1 LKLKGR
7 VIPSGLPCLSP
18 GLFIPDLEVVMRFLK
33 ARKAIE
39 TLEAAITFPIAIMVM
54 LATVN
59 LGMVVYGQQ
68 AVQAAARQ
76 GARMGSVAQQC
87 GACYAMS
94 AASSAIN
101 GDPIV
106 KQAGVAILSPG
117 GVAGSIL
124 SVRVSGSIPSFLGSL
139 VPGLPGSFTV
149 SAEATFRQEGW

>member
-1 LKLKGR
+1 
-7 VIPSGLPCLSP
+7 
-18 GLFIPDLEVVMRFLK
+18 MRFLFSK
-33 ARKAIE
+33 RAIE
-39 TLEAAITFPIAIMVM
+39 TLEAAITFPIAILVM

-68 AVQAAARQ
+68 AVQAAARH

-87 GACYAMS
+87 GACYAVS
-94 AASSAIN
+94 AATSAIN

-106 KQAGVAILSPG
+106 KEANVAILSPG

-139 VPGLPGSFTV
+139 VPGLPASFDV

>member
-1 LKLKGR
+1 
-7 VIPSGLPCLSP
+7 
-18 GLFIPDLEVVMRFLK
+18 MRFLR

-39 TLEAAITFPIAIMVM
+39 TLEAAITFPIAMLVM

-87 GACYAMS
+87 GACYAVS
-94 AASSAIN
+94 GASSAIN

-124 SVRVSGSIPSFLGSL
+124 SVQVSGKIPSFLGSL
-139 VPGLPGSFTV
+139 VPGIPGSFSV
-149 SAEATFRQEGW
+149 AAEATFRQEGW

>member
-1 LKLKGR
+1 
-7 VIPSGLPCLSP
+7 
-18 GLFIPDLEVVMRFLK
+18 
-33 ARKAIE
+33 
-39 TLEAAITFPIAIMVM
+39 M
-54 LATVN
+54 LATIN
-59 LGMVVYGQQ
+59 FGMVVYGQQ

-106 KQAGVAILSPG
+106 KQPSVAILSPG

-124 SVRVSGSIPSFLGSL
+124 SVQVSGQIPSFLGSL
-139 VPGLPGSFTV
+139 VPGLPGSFLV
-149 SAEATFRQEGW
+149 SAQATFRQEGW

>member
-1 LKLKGR
+1 MSLKGR
-7 VIPSGLPCLSP
+7 AIPKIALPFKVFL
-18 GLFIPDLEVVMRFLK
+18 DLEVCMRFLK
-33 ARKAIE
+33 ARGAIE
-39 TLEAAITFPIAIMVM
+39 TLEAAITFPIAILVM

-87 GACYAMS
+87 SACYALS
-94 AASSAIN
+94 AASSTIN

-106 KQAGVAILSPG
+106 KQSGVAILSPG

-124 SVRVSGSIPSFLGSL
+124 TVRVSGSISSFLGTL
-139 VPGLPGSFTV
+139 VPGLPSSFSV

>member
-1 LKLKGR
+1 
-7 VIPSGLPCLSP
+7 
-18 GLFIPDLEVVMRFLK
+18 MRFLK

-39 TLEAAITFPIAIMVM
+39 TLEAAITFPIAILVM

-59 LGMVVYGQQ
+59 LGMVVYGEQ
-68 AVQAAARQ
+68 AVQAAARH

-87 GACYAMS
+87 SACYAVS

-106 KQAGVAILSPG
+106 KQPSVAILAPG
-117 GVAGSIL
+117 GVTGSIL

>member
-1 LKLKGR
+1 
-7 VIPSGLPCLSP
+7 
-18 GLFIPDLEVVMRFLK
+18 MRFLN

-39 TLEAAITFPIAIMVM
+39 TLEAAITLPIAILVM
-54 LATVN
+54 LATIN
-59 LGMVVYGQQ
+59 FGMVVYGQQ
-68 AVQAAARQ
+68 AVQAAARH

-106 KQAGVAILSPG
+106 KQPGVAILSPG

-124 SVRVSGSIPSFLGSL
+124 TVSVSGQIPSFLGNL
-139 VPGLPGSFTV
+139 VPGLPGSFLV
-149 SAEATFRQEGW
+149 SAQATFRQEGW

>member
-1 LKLKGR
+1 
-7 VIPSGLPCLSP
+7 
-18 GLFIPDLEVVMRFLK
+18 MRFFK

-39 TLEAAITFPIAIMVM
+39 TLEAAITFPIAILVM
-54 LATVN
+54 LATIN

-68 AVQAAARQ
+68 AVQAAARH

-87 GACYAMS
+87 SACYAIN

-101 GDPIV
+101 NDPIV

-124 SVRVSGSIPSFLGSL
+124 TVRVSGSIPSFLGTL
-139 VPGLPGSFTV
+139 VPGLSGSFQV

>member
-1 LKLKGR
+1 
-7 VIPSGLPCLSP
+7 
-18 GLFIPDLEVVMRFLK
+18 MRFLK
-33 ARKAIE
+33 ACKAIE
-39 TLEAAITFPIAIMVM
+39 TLEAAITFPIAILVM

-87 GACYAMS
+87 SACYAMS
-94 AASSAIN
+94 AASNAII

-106 KQAGVAILSPG
+106 KQSSVAILSPG

-124 SVRVSGSIPSFLGSL
+124 TVRVSGSIPSFLGTL
-139 VPGLPGSFTV
+139 VPGLPGSFPV
-149 SAEATFRQEGW
+149 SAAATFRQEGW

>member
-1 LKLKGR
+1 MK
-7 VIPSGLPCLSP
+7 
-18 GLFIPDLEVVMRFLK
+18 FLL
-33 ARKAIE
+33 ARRAIE
-39 TLEAAITFPIAIMVM
+39 TLEAAITFPIAILVM

-68 AVQAAARQ
+68 TVQAAARQ

-87 GACYAMS
+87 GACYAAS

-106 KQAGVAILSPG
+106 KEPGVAILSPG

-124 SVRVSGSIPSFLGSL
+124 SVRVSGQIPSFLGTL
-139 VPGLPGSFTV
+139 VLGLPNSFPI
-149 SAEATFRQEGW
+149 SAEVTFRQEGW